1 MVPLTDLSECFGWLE
16 LERQRKVPNVFIL
29 ALSRKQ
35 LTRDIELKRL
45 SCPPIIRAPLIKQ
58 HITILVDSTPLTR
71 SFW

>member
-35 LTRDIELKRL
+35 LTRDIEFKRL
-45 SCPPIIRAPLIKQ
+45 SCPQSYVP
-58 HITILVDSTPLTR
+58 H
-71 SFW
+71 